1 VCTSPQVDCTTDLLN
16 QITGKGLGRRRK
28 RKRRGFFVD
37 FSEEFGIFSILETGH
52 VAFASFKSVCPYVTG
67 PNCCLNETRMP
78 LYYLYSFQS
87 TSMQNIAQLAQSWYL
102 LPFFS
107 PNFLSFQ
114 SCCSPSIR

>member
-1 VCTSPQVDCTTDLLN
+1 M
-16 QITGKGLGRRRK
+16 
-28 RKRRGFFVD
+28 
-37 FSEEFGIFSILETGH
+37 
-52 VAFASFKSVCPYVTG
+52 AFASLKSVCPYVTG

-107 PNFLSFQ
+107 PIFF
-114 SCCSPSIR
+114 PSKVAAPQAHDRLRPKCNSVLMPVIDDAWH